1 MAWIGV
7 IGVLTENGA
16 QWDGGQYLSLT
27 WMISKHAMFL
37 KTVIVGHTHM
47 QYVCVERVCLG
58 GVRHIIK
65 DVIPLDTSTATM
77 ATTRMVFGML
87 RHHYRMVPVAT
98 LARNL
103 RRHSRIEL
111 YILRQNSIS
120 YPFIKDYFTIYNL
133 TIAYPSVPSI
143 LAFNYHRL
151 PTDSFVCL
159 IVYYRILPI
168 DDDTTTFVA
177 KARPTIP
184 KRAMAKFSIASSSK
198 IPRLARKGANC
209 PPRRTPG
216 MV

>member
-47 QYVCVERVCLG
+47 QYVCVLRVCLG

-65 DVIPLDTSTATM
+65 DVILLDTSTSILSTATV
-77 ATTRMVFGML
+77 ATTRMVFGMF

-133 TIAYPSVPSI
+133 TIAYPSVPSK
-143 LAFNYHRL
+143 LAFDYHRV
-151 PTDSFVCL
+151 PTNSFVCL
-159 IVYYRILPI
+159 FDCIL
-168 DDDTTTFVA
+168 
-177 KARPTIP
+177 
-184 KRAMAKFSIASSSK
+184 
-198 IPRLARKGANC
+198 
-209 PPRRTPG
+209 
-216 MV
+216 